1 MKTTDGRDKDILD
14 KQGVETD
21 VKDREETLKD
31 TPISRNSVKESQQT
45 LFPREEEDKRK
56 AKITVQT
63 IEEAMT
69 TNEQRTPVSVTHP
82 LICVHTFVL
91 MRFRLSLLHPRRPRG
106 GQSSGRKGATKVFKH
121 RQKSPWGPTLTGPFP
136 NGQANVG
143 SWLGTKNALYYCAQ

>member
-21 VKDREETLKD
+21 AKDGKETLKD

-69 TNEQRTPVSVTHP
+69 TNEERMPVSV
-82 LICVHTFVL
+82 LC
-91 MRFRLSLLHPRRPRG
+91 G
-106 GQSSGRKGATKVFKH
+106 YD
-121 RQKSPWGPTLTGPFP
+121 
-136 NGQANVG
+136 
-143 SWLGTKNALYYCAQ
+143 NA